1 MEPSKRYFNSQAMME
16 LLIFPSNA
24 KAEASRGIVSWAAW
38 GNSLIKHE
46 GSTHVLVCGIL
57 KDSIIIAQHGCT

>member
-1 MEPSKRYFNSQAMME
+1 MYFTSQAMME

-24 KAEASRGIVSWAAW
+24 KAEARQGIVSQGAW
-38 GNSLIKHE
+38 GNSIIKHG
-46 GSTHVLVCGIL
+46 GSTHVLVHGIL